1 MITRHICECQ
11 NCEFSILCLCQNC
24 EFSLLCLCQDC
35 EFSLFCQFFVTQ
47 LQIFFFSFSGIGGFA
62 CEYTHTLSSLEI
74 DQDLSFIEKT
84 IRKIFED
91 LIQYSSS
98 VSGTK
103 WIFRNRQSC
112 KILSEQQNEYLK

>member
-1 MITRHICECQ
+1 M
-11 NCEFSILCLCQNC
+11 
-24 EFSLLCLCQDC
+24 
-35 EFSLFCQFFVTQ
+35 TQ
-47 LQIFFFSFSGIGGFA
+47 LRIFFFSFSGIGGFA

-112 KILSEQQNEYLK
+112 KILSEQQNEYLKSKNLLRS